1 MCKSVKLNDA
11 KEERDQPLKGG
22 YKVDCLIVFIKLK
35 DAFFVLNIL
44 CVLSKTHNKELP
56 LSQT

>member
-1 MCKSVKLNDA
+1 MCKSVKLNDV
-11 KEERDQPLKGG
+11 KEESDQPLKGG
-22 YKVDCLIVFIKLK
+22 YKFNSLIVFKKLK

-44 CVLSKTHNKELP
+44 CALSKTHNKVLP